1 MPEDR
6 EVGVVLLT
14 VIATDTD
21 KGETTLYSMG
31 TTVSEFFVEASTGN
45 IILLK
50 SLDRELTD
58 RYEQTIQATDG
69 ENIATATVTITVS
82 DINDNTPK
90 FEPASYR

>member
-6 EVGVVLLT
+6 EVGLVLLT

-21 KGETTLYSMG
+21 KGETLQYSMSPI
-31 TTVSEFFVEASTGN
+31 VSEFFVEASTGN
-45 IILLK
+45 VILLK

-58 RYEQTIQATDG
+58 LYELTIQATDG
-69 ENIATATVTITVS
+69 ENIATAAVTITVP